1 MEAYIAHML
10 ILVGIYAVITM
21 GQNII
26 LGYTGLFGIAQAA
39 FYGIGAYTSA
49 LLVLKLGLPFWIGL
63 AAGAIMAGLFG
74 WLLGLATMRL
84 GGDYFCIATLGFV
97 VIIQQLLLNWEALT
111 RGAFGLPGIP
121 RPSLFG
127 FSFESRFSY
136 CLLVW
141 FFVFLL
147 SILMNNI
154 AGSRLG
160 RAFMAIRD
168 NETAAL
174 GMGINTF
181 LVKVIAVALGGVYAG
196 VGGALFAHYTG
207 YIDPSSFSVMETIIV
222 LCMAVLG
229 GMGSITGSILGAAM
243 LLFAPEILRLVGVT
257 GSLSIYRQLT
267 YGAILVAAI
276 LIRPQGIIGM
286 AEFRIQALF
295 KGGPIV
301 RGV

>member
-1 MEAYIAHML
+1 MEAYLAHLL
-10 ILVGIYAVITM
+10 IFIGIYAILTM
-21 GQNII
+21 GQNIV

-49 LLVLKLGLPFWIGL
+49 LLALKLGMPFWVGL
-63 AAGAIMAGLFG
+63 VAGAVIAGLSG
-74 WLLGLATMRL
+74 SLLGLATMRL

-97 VIIQQLLLNWEALT
+97 VIIQQLLLNWENLT

-121 RPSLFG
+121 RPALLGYAFDSRL
-127 FSFESRFSY
+127 SF

-141 FFVFLL
+141 ALVAIL
-147 SILMNNI
+147 SVLMNNI

-168 NETAAL
+168 NETAAR
-174 GMGINTF
+174 GMGVNTF
-181 LVKVIAVALGGVYAG
+181 QVKVIAVAMGAMYAG

-229 GMGSITGSILGAAM
+229 GMGSITGSILGAAV
-243 LLFAPEILRLVGVT
+243 LLLAPELLRLVGVT
-257 GSLSIYRQLT
+257 GSLSVYRQLL
-267 YGAILVAAI
+267 YGVILVAAI
-276 LIRPQGIIGM
+276 LTRPTGIIGM
-286 AEFRIQALF
+286 AEFRFKALF
-295 KGGPIV
+295 KGGPWV

>member
-1 MEAYIAHML
+1 
-10 ILVGIYAVITM
+10 M

-39 FYGIGAYTSA
+39 FYGLGAYTSA
-49 LLVLKLGLPFWIGL
+49 LLTLKLGLPFWIGL
-63 AAGAIMAGLFG
+63 AAGAVVAGLFG

-97 VIIQQLLLNWEALT
+97 VIMQQVFLNWEDLT

-121 RPSLFG
+121 RPAIFG
-127 FSFESRFSY
+127 HSFDSRLSY

-141 FFVFLL
+141 VFVLIL

-154 AGSRLG
+154 ASSRLG

-174 GMGINTF
+174 GMGVNTF
-181 LVKVIAVALGGVYAG
+181 LVKVIAVALGALYAG
-196 VGGALFAHYTG
+196 VGGVFFAHYTG

-229 GMGSITGSILGAAM
+229 GMGSITGSILGAAA
-243 LLFAPEILRLVGVT
+243 LLFAPEVLRLVGVT
-257 GSLSIYRQLT
+257 GSLSIYRQLL

-276 LIRPQGIIGM
+276 LLRPQGILGM
-286 AEFRIQALF
+286 AELRIQALF
-295 KGGPIV
+295 KGGSWV

>member
-1 MEAYIAHML
+1 MEAYLAHML
-10 ILVGIYAVITM
+10 IIIGIYAVITM

-49 LLVLKLGLPFWIGL
+49 ILALKLGLPFWVGL
-63 AAGAIMAGLFG
+63 PAGALAAGLFG

-97 VIIQQLLLNWEALT
+97 VIVQQVLLNWEALT
-111 RGAFGLPGIP
+111 RGAFGLPDIP
-121 RPSLFG
+121 RPSLWG
-127 FSFESRFSY
+127 FSFDTRLSY

-141 FFVFLL
+141 VLVAVLGLL
-147 SILMNNI
+147 MRNV
-154 AGSRLG
+154 ADSRLG

-181 LVKVIAVALGGVYAG
+181 LVKVIAVSLGAVYAG
-196 VGGALFAHYTG
+196 VGGVLYAHYTT

-229 GMGSITGSILGAAM
+229 GMGSISGSILGAAA
-243 LLFAPEILRLVGVT
+243 LIFAPELLRLVGVT
-257 GSLSIYRQLT
+257 GSLSIYRQLL
-267 YGAILVAAI
+267 YGIILVAAI
-276 LIRPQGIIGM
+276 LTRPRGIMGM
-286 AEFRIQALF
+286 AEFRFQALF
-295 KGGPIV
+295 KGGPWI
-301 RGV
+301 REI